1 MGKRRFHSNNYTF
14 KKVFARVNEQIRVP
28 EVFLVDEDGNALGRI
43 SRDEA
48 LSRARSAELD
58 LVEVSPKAQPPVC
71 KIIDYGK
78 YKYEQE
84 KQAKKQRAKNKAQ
97 DQKEIRLS
105 LNIEENDLKVK
116 SKKAQEFLE
125 KRHKVKVNLMLK
137 GREMAFKDKA
147 FEILNNFVARMEG
160 LGKIEVPVKKL
171 GRQFQLIMAPTGG
184 KRKETAPESGGE
196 TDSSDANIDKNQ

>member
-1 MGKRRFHSNNYTF
+1 MGKRRFNRNNF
-14 KKVFARVNEQIRVP
+14 VIKKVFARVNEQIRVP

-147 FEILNNFVARMEG
+147 FEILNNFVQRMEG

-184 KRKETAPESGGE
+184 KRKETAAESDSE
-196 TDSSDANIDKNQ
+196 TDSSDVDSDQNQ